1 MRSYPTRR
9 TFFGHAGAALAAPLA
24 AGAALARDTDD
35 GSDLAARLAAL
46 EDAAALRD
54 LQQTFARLL
63 CAGAYAEV
71 AALFADP
78 ARASIDTGVR
88 LLVPAADADDAVTVA
103 AGGTATARL
112 GCTVE
117 IVTPIAG
124 DGTLVEMARLQ
135 GDGFVKRSERR
146 VLASSFVKRNGLW
159 KFEHAELLA

>member
-1 MRSYPTRR
+1 MRSHSTRR
-9 TFFGHAGAALAAPLA
+9 TFFGHTGAALAAPLA
-24 AGAALARDTDD
+24 AGAASARDTDG

-46 EDAAALRD
+46 EDAAAIRD
-54 LQQTFARLL
+54 LQERYARLVNSAAHVEL
-63 CAGAYAEV
+63 

-78 ARASIDTGVR
+78 ARAAIDAGVR
-88 LLVPAADADDAVTVA
+88 RLMPTAGADDAVTVTPD
-103 AGGTATARL
+103 GTATARL

-117 IVTPIAG
+117 IVTPLAG

>member
-1 MRSYPTRR
+1 MRSHSTRR

-24 AGAALARDTDD
+24 AGAASARDTDG

-46 EDAAALRD
+46 EDAAAIRD
-54 LQQTFARLL
+54 LHEIYARLVNS
-63 CAGAYAEV
+63 AAHAEL

-78 ARASIDTGVR
+78 ARAAIDASVR
-88 LLVPAADADDAVTVA
+88 QLMPTAGTDDAVTVA
-103 AGGTATARL
+103 ADGTATARL

-117 IVTPIAG
+117 IVTPLAG

>member
-35 GSDLAARLAAL
+35 RGDLAARVAAL
-46 EDAAALRD
+46 EDAAAIRE
-54 LQQTFARLL
+54 LQQTYTRLVCTGAR
-63 CAGAYAEV
+63 AEV

-78 ARASIDTGVR
+78 ARAAIDPGPR
-88 LLVPAADADDAVTVA
+88 LLVPIAGADDAVTVA
-103 AGGTATARL
+103 PGGTATARL

-124 DGTLVEMARLQ
+124 DGTLVDMARLQ

-146 VLASSFVKRNGLW
+146 VLASSFVKRDGVW
-159 KFEHAELLA
+159 KFAHLEWLA